1 MGLGDWPAA
10 ETAYRIGG
18 AGAQPELAVTVS
30 AQLGVGL
37 SGPNEAADVT
47 ARLAADQAK
56 RYRLIGDQ
64 LDEPGLTVS
73 LRTSLDPS
81 QPLPLAGGAASLRR
95 FARSAELFAH
105 AAAAA
110 TAPELTGIATL
121 GELLDRYGLTTDRLA
136 FANANQPLNRLLA
149 AGQPLAGQAGQ
160 EPDTV
165 PAGSSTLTEVTGPRR
180 WIGQLLED
188 NRGLRLATDPAV
200 LLFGIASLPAE
211 TRTPYSVQAGD
222 TLAMLAQRF
231 GSTPRALVAANA
243 RVVGTLP
250 PGTRVEVPVVSG
262 TETALVGTDTLA
274 GDSFA
279 AVGDRLASQRA
290 DVSLDAVA
298 DALDRLGPVLD
309 PGSVLS
315 CPLAV
320 LGSGRDDAGPLT
332 TAQAAADFGCPP
344 AAFAVANATLLGLLQ
359 PGVELSHGDRTTTTT
374 ESDTLYAVLG
384 RLEPGSSQPSIYMLD
399 RLLDDHATVPLFRA
413 GARALL
419 PPVPV
424 TITAVPGHALEPDE
438 RAAPLTMTLRLARS
452 QGSQSGATTAEHAD
466 TQVPPGQSWDELVS
480 ACLALLPAVR
490 LATVRFGKVWM
501 VPFGT
506 GGISSVRIEALAAGS
521 PARALAVRPL
531 YRHLL
536 DFTASIRTVGL
547 HGHLDGPI
555 QRQFS
560 QVDVEPWARLFVAD
574 LDRYLTEP
582 VARGLLPNHRA
593 RLTEIR
599 RQVAG
604 AIADGL
610 EPLLR
615 DDPAVD
621 TALPNARAA
630 LASIGSAGLGSAYL
644 ASVVAQYRAVT
655 TSPYGG
661 DSRPAA
667 WLAGT
672 ARTPDRPHLGSGTS
686 RTELAPAD
694 ASCSVALACA
704 DPAGAANLSFRLQHD
719 FDGLDLA
726 PEGPDELGSATLL
739 QFGRALTGTYRPEG
753 IVADLPVA
761 ELPVPLREHPAPVGV
776 RPMTAA
782 ATFTGSGR
790 PTPAEAARWTAG
802 LSYTHPHAAQ
812 DVVWLAV
819 SDQPPEPAATADLP
833 PAPGSTALAEALA
846 GYVAAAADLSPL
858 VTPGFAPD
866 GVPDLYQIG
875 AADSLVE
882 LAAAVAT
889 AWSDHWTEPTPV
901 APASARPDGGAAG
914 GGATSDAPLVG
925 SYQLRAVYAGQG
937 SGPPLLD
944 RLVVSRTGTG
954 AGAGWPLLTV
964 DCGDGQLPLTPGP
977 VSGNTCEYLPADR
990 SLVAGPLEVRLEW
1003 PGLRVAPRPAA
1014 RITLTVER
1022 NAMLRAG
1029 APTPPEFVLTTV
1041 PVEVTAASPALRWDE
1056 ELQLTGASLGQAL
1069 QNAFDD
1075 LSAGQPDCVFSV
1087 EIGYAE
1093 SAGDLETV
1101 VPVLLLS
1108 QFSPTAGSG
1117 AGIADNL
1124 AWWQRGHRWAPVP
1137 AAQWRL
1143 RLALLS
1149 LTDGEPPLVTFERLV
1164 FPVSAADSD

>member
-18 AGAQPELAVTVS
+18 AGTRPELAVIVS

-47 ARLAADQAK
+47 ARLAADHAE
-56 RYRLIGDQ
+56 RYRRIGEQ

-81 QPLPLAGGAASLRR
+81 QPLPLADGAASLRR

-121 GELLDRYGLTTDRLA
+121 GELLDRFGLTADRLS
-136 FANANQPLNRLLA
+136 FANYDQPLNRLLA
-149 AGQPLAGQAGQ
+149 AGQPLARRTGQA
-160 EPDTV
+160 EPNTV
-165 PAGSSTLTEVTGPRR
+165 PTGPSTLGEVTGPHMTM
-180 WIGQLLED
+180 GQLLED
-188 NRGLRLATDPAV
+188 NRGLRLAADPAV
-200 LLFGIASLPAE
+200 VLPGIASLPAE
-211 TRTPYSVQAGD
+211 ARTPYSVQAGD
-222 TLAMLAQRF
+222 TLAMLARRF

-243 RVVGTLP
+243 QVVGTLP

-262 TETALVGTDTLA
+262 TETALAGTDTLA

-279 AVGDRLASQRA
+279 AVCDRLASQRA

-384 RLEPGSSQPSIYMLD
+384 RLEPGSLQPSIYMLD
-399 RLLDDHATVPLFRA
+399 RLLDDHSTVPLFRA

-424 TITAVPGHALEPDE
+424 TITAVPGHALAPDE
-438 RAAPLTMTLRLARS
+438 RAGPLTMTLRLARS
-452 QGSQSGATTAEHAD
+452 HAAQPGAITAEHAD
-466 TQVPPGQSWDELVS
+466 TRVPPGQSWDDLIT
-480 ACLALLPAVR
+480 ACLAVLPAVR
-490 LATVRFGKVWM
+490 LATVRFDKVWM
-501 VPFGT
+501 VPFGP
-506 GGISSVRIEALAAGS
+506 GGISGVRIEALAAGS

-531 YRHLL
+531 YRRLL

-582 VARGLLPNHRA
+582 VAGGLLPNHVE

-610 EPLLR
+610 EPLLQG
-615 DDPAVD
+615 DPAAD
-621 TALPNARAA
+621 AALPNARAA
-630 LASIGSAGLGSAYL
+630 LASMGSAGLGSAYL
-644 ASVVAQYRAVT
+644 ASVVAQYPAVT
-655 TSPYGG
+655 TSPYGD

-672 ARTPDRPHLGSGTS
+672 ARTPDRPDLGSGTS
-686 RTELAPAD
+686 RTALAPAD
-694 ASCSVALACA
+694 ASCSVALSCA
-704 DPAGAANLSFRLQHD
+704 DPAGAADVSFRLQHD

-726 PEGPDELGSATLL
+726 PAGPDELGSATLL
-739 QFGRALTGTYRPEG
+739 QFGRALTGAYRPEA
-753 IVADLPVA
+753 IVADLPAV

-782 ATFTGSGR
+782 ATLAGPGR
-790 PTPAEAARWTAG
+790 PTPAEAARWTAS

-846 GYVAAAADLSPL
+846 GYVTAVADLSPL
-858 VTPGFAPD
+858 VTPGFAPN
-866 GVPDLYQIG
+866 GVPDLYQID

-889 AWSDHWTEPTPV
+889 AWSDHWTEPAPV
-901 APASARPDGGAAG
+901 APASARPNGAAAG
-914 GGATSDAPLVG
+914 GGATGDARLVG
-925 SYQLRAVYAGQG
+925 GYQLRAVYTDQG
-937 SGPPLLD
+937 SRSRLLD
-944 RLVVSRTGTG
+944 RLVVSRTG
-954 AGAGWPLLTV
+954 AGADWPLLTV

-977 VSGNTCEYLPADR
+977 VSGDTCDYLPADR
-990 SLVAGPLEVRLEW
+990 PEVAGPLEVRLDW
-1003 PGLRVAPRPAA
+1003 PGLRAVPRPAA

-1029 APTPPEFVLTTV
+1029 MPTPPEFVLATV
-1041 PVEVTAASPALRWDE
+1041 PVEITAASPALRWDE
-1056 ELQLTGASLGQAL
+1056 ELQLTGANLGEAL

-1087 EIGYAE
+1087 EVGYAE

-1101 VPVLLLS
+1101 VPALLLS

-1124 AWWQRGHRWAPVP
+1124 IWWQRGHRWAPVP

-1149 LTDGEPPLVTFERLV
+1149 LQDGEPPLVTFERLV